1 MYTGQLS
8 EDSDAKFADRL
19 LEKYSCESLFV
30 GPFFSINPEQTLR
43 KSKLVQYGVTGE
55 FEYPVKEFLDG
66 EDPKTIANFVIKDGE
81 EISKNEERPYLDSE
95 TLDGIPFVSE
105 FFARHIDFSWYRTPS
120 EKYPYIDIMTGRGCV
135 WGKCTYCLWV
145 HSFVKGNTYQLR
157 SIDNVLDEMEYI
169 EKKIPKIKS
178 IMIQDDTFPS
188 GRAKQ
193 IAEGKIE
200 RNLSLPWS
208 CYTRGNLKYDVL
220 HKMKKSGC
228 LNLHVGFESGNVGI
242 LNDIKKGVGKE
253 EMTQF
258 AHDAKKAGVHVHGD
272 FAIGFPG
279 ETAETIRETID
290 WACDIRPDTVQFQ
303 LMIPFAGTPM
313 YDQLKD
319 KGWLKDGTPDFP
331 ELNWQEMEQ
340 WAKQAYRE
348 FYLSWPYAKE
358 VIKHPYELGVK
369 KTGTYIS
376 AVPSLFW
383 KKWTVR

>member
-1 MYTGQLS
+1 
-8 EDSDAKFADRL
+8 
-19 LEKYSCESLFV
+19 
-30 GPFFSINPEQTLR
+30 
-43 KSKLVQYGVTGE
+43 
-55 FEYPVKEFLDG
+55 
-66 EDPKTIANFVIKDGE
+66 
-81 EISKNEERPYLDSE
+81 
-95 TLDGIPFVSE
+95 
-105 FFARHIDFSWYRTPS
+105 
-120 EKYPYIDIMTGRGCV
+120 
-135 WGKCTYCLWV
+135 
-145 HSFVKGNTYQLR
+145 
-157 SIDNVLDEMEYI
+157 
-169 EKKIPKIKS
+169 
-178 IMIQDDTFPS
+178 
-188 GRAKQ
+188 
-193 IAEGKIE
+193 
-200 RNLSLPWS
+200 
-208 CYTRGNLKYDVL
+208 
-220 HKMKKSGC
+220 
-228 LNLHVGFESGNVGI
+228 
-242 LNDIKKGVGKE
+242 
-253 EMTQF
+253 MTQF
-258 AHDAKKAGVHVHGD
+258 AHDAKKAGVNVHGD